1 MENGIAITAKNISK
15 TFHISEDSHNTV
27 KHRLFNLFNPP
38 RRKDVLALK
47 STSLEIKKGECIGL
61 IGRNGCGKTTLTKV
75 LAGVYP
81 TDTGQIKING
91 STMLMNL
98 GIGMSHELTARENIY
113 VSGSVLGLKI
123 KEVDKLFDAIVD
135 FAEIKDFIDTK
146 VKFFSSGMMAR
157 LAFSIAV
164 NAGADI
170 MFLDEIFSVGDMKFQ
185 EKAVKVFEGSWI
197 RGKTVVLVS
206 HGMEVI
212 RKYCNRSAFMKHGQ
226 IEFFGDTDKAIE
238 LYNKAREELRKDSLW
253 TTSYIT
259 ICNKLVNVYL
269 GIRQY
274 QKAESIILEVKEI
287 REKIFGKEHPEYAKS
302 CSILA
307 FVYWSMG
314 QYDKAEPLYLEA
326 KQIREKVQG
335 KEHPDYA
342 TACDNLAILYWSKG
356 EYDKAEPLYLES
368 KQIREKVLGKEHPDY
383 AKTCKNLGG

>member
-238 LYNKAREELRKDSLW
+238 LYKA
-253 TTSYIT
+253 
-259 ICNKLVNVYL
+259 
-269 GIRQY
+269 
-274 QKAESIILEVKEI
+274 
-287 REKIFGKEHPEYAKS
+287 
-302 CSILA
+302 
-307 FVYWSMG
+307 
-314 QYDKAEPLYLEA
+314 
-326 KQIREKVQG
+326 
-335 KEHPDYA
+335 
-342 TACDNLAILYWSKG
+342 DN
-356 EYDKAEPLYLES
+356 
-368 KQIREKVLGKEHPDY
+368 Q
-383 AKTCKNLGG
+383 